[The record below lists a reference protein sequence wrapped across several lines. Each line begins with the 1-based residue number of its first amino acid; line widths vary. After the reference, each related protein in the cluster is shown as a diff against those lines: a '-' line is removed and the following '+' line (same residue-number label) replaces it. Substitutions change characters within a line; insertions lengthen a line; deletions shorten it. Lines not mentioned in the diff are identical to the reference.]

1 LNIFFLFFSYILF
14 ILFFFT
20 NYKIKK
26 AKRKVGFA
34 EAAVKADDEKG
45 ERTDEDK
52 IEIGRITSKANIMVN
67 NGYDT
72 VLSRRKTAAPGN
84 FMQRTMYFKAPALLE
99 TDEKNMDN
107 IFSSTASPLK
117 KTSADSQIETKVDG
131 DGMDGDLAAF
141 ANRAAKTKEAI
152 ESKNKMDDSSGKFG
166 MVEGVMISCLLNIF
180 GVIMFLRLGWVIGQ
194 AGTLKIEKVENVV
207 VIL

>member
-1 LNIFFLFFSYILF
+1 
-14 ILFFFT
+14 
-20 NYKIKK
+20 
-26 AKRKVGFA
+26 
-34 EAAVKADDEKG
+34 VKADDEKG

-117 KTSADSQIETKVDG
+117 KTSSQSATKVDG
-131 DGMDGDLAAF
+131 DGMDGDLAA
-141 ANRAAKTKEAI
+141 AAKAAGQTTEAI
-152 ESKNKMDDSSGKFG
+152 ENKNKDDDSSGKFG

>member
-1 LNIFFLFFSYILF
+1 MNIFFLFFSFLF

-117 KTSADSQIETKVDG
+117 KTSSQSATKVDG
-131 DGMDGDLAAF
+131 DGMDGDLAA
-141 ANRAAKTKEAI
+141 AAKAAGQTTEAI
-152 ESKNKMDDSSGKFG
+152 ENKNKDDDSSGKFG

>member
-117 KTSADSQIETKVDG
+117 KTSSQSATKVDG
-131 DGMDGDLAAF
+131 DGMDGDLAA
-141 ANRAAKTKEAI
+141 AAKAAGQTTEAI
-152 ESKNKMDDSSGKFG
+152 ESKNKDDDSSGKFG

>member
-1 LNIFFLFFSYILF
+1 LNIFFLFFSFLF

-117 KTSADSQIETKVDG
+117 KTSSQSATKVDG
-131 DGMDGDLAAF
+131 DGMDGDLAA
-141 ANRAAKTKEAI
+141 AAKAAGQTTEAI
-152 ESKNKMDDSSGKFG
+152 ENKNKDDDSSGKFG

>member
-1 LNIFFLFFSYILF
+1 MNIFFLFFSYILF

-117 KTSADSQIETKVDG
+117 KTSSQSATKVDG
-131 DGMDGDLAAF
+131 DGMDGDLAAG
-141 ANRAAKTKEAI
+141 AKAIGQTKEAI
-152 ESKNKMDDSSGKFG
+152 ESKNKDDDSSGKFG